1 MLRLVTSTVT
11 RKSSFMLRNA
21 RTLFSSQ
28 AVFSSQAEALATTTT
43 DAKVGGFH
51 KIACIGAGMMAQAVI
66 NPLVKTGLQPPEKV
80 SVFDVSIGAMENLQK
95 NLGVNISDNIGD
107 CMDGAD
113 LVICC
118 VKPQNLTEGF
128 FNECLKAN
136 LRDDAIFLSVIAG
149 KTIDTF
155 RKGGFER
162 IVRSMPNT
170 PASIGQGMTVWS
182 CTDNLTTSERKKI
195 KNILSSFGKSV
206 RISVKLI
213 SRLTSTLSRR
223 LFTACTNRIYSLS
236 LLSDVCGR

>member
-1 MLRLVTSTVT
+1 
-11 RKSSFMLRNA
+11 MLRNV

-28 AVFSSQAEALATTTT
+28 ALFSSEAVGASSTKEVNV
-43 DAKVGGFH
+43 DGGFH
-51 KIACIGAGMMAQAVI
+51 KVALIGAGMMSQAVVT
-66 NPLVKTGLQPPEKV
+66 PLIKTGLQPAEKV
-80 SVFDVSIGAMENLQK
+80 SVFDVSDVAMENMNTK
-95 NLGVNISDNIGD
+95 LGIQISDSLGD

-136 LRDDAIFLSVIAG
+136 LRDDSIFLSVIAG

-155 RKGGFER
+155 RQGGFER

-195 KNILSSFGKSV
+195 KGILSSFGKSV
-206 RISVKLI
+206 RIL
-213 SRLTSTLSRR
+213 
-223 LFTACTNRIYSLS
+223 C
-236 LLSDVCGR
+236 DVGVNT